1 MAHINHHR
9 HINNIQS
16 LSIHE
21 VISPRSS
28 NDSFGAFGGNK
39 SQRDLI
45 GLHEISRNI
54 GSKGIILI
62 HNDPDFEMRLSQLY
76 TINPALHQGAT
87 TFRMFLANSQG
98 SQNSFYDPLYG
109 LSSSDVLDVIV
120 PLPPDNRTLS
130 EVQSVRSV
138 LADYLEIISY
148 QFNRDNTA
156 FGKHPFNLDL
166 LYELTKMSFSE
177 LNRNVISYLPAQ
189 QFEHLARRLS
199 APDAQQKAFNAVRSF
214 SVLLE
219 KCLWKYKG
227 FSKHGKLSI
236 IDTVSSRNLISI
248 YVPGSRK
255 ETLDY
260 ISAECK
266 ALNDK
271 NAPYLLITSNITIS
285 ESPEFQKLFLNEH
298 STLPYST
305 GILSEDI
312 TSIINNVSDKNSY
325 ASSSTVL
332 SSFFSQ
338 TQELFVFSCSSTLA
352 AAPFS
357 DGIGNYY
364 RQVSEQHHEIHRE
377 PFHILPSH
385 GHGASQREIQQARI
399 NPEELTALGDGCLIY
414 GSNHAIPI
422 LVDHFTF

>member
-1 MAHINHHR
+1 MAHINHYR
-9 HINNIQS
+9 QVNNIQH

-21 VISPRSS
+21 AISPRSS
-28 NDSFGAFGGNK
+28 NDSFGVFGGNK
-39 SQRDLI
+39 NQRDLI

-54 GSKGIILI
+54 GSKGIVLI
-62 HNDPDFEMRLSQLY
+62 HNDPDFELRLSQLY
-76 TINPALHQGAT
+76 TINPAIRQRNSVP
-87 TFRMFLANSQG
+87 RMFLANSHG

-109 LSSSDVLDVIV
+109 LSSSDVLDVIA
-120 PLPPDNRTLS
+120 PIPPGSHTFS
-130 EVQSVRSV
+130 EVQSVRSI

-148 QFNRDNTA
+148 QFSRNNTA
-156 FGKHPFNLDL
+156 FGNYPYNLDL

-177 LNRNVISYLPAQ
+177 LNRNIIAYLPVR
-189 QFEHLARRLS
+189 QFENLARRLS

-214 SVLLE
+214 SVALE

-227 FSKHGKLSI
+227 FSKHSKLSI
-236 IDTVSSRNLISI
+236 IDTVLSRNLISI

-260 ISAECK
+260 IASEFK

-271 NAPYLLITSNITIS
+271 NTPYLLITSNITIS

-298 STLPYST
+298 SALPYST

-312 TSIINNVSDKNSY
+312 SSIINNG
-325 ASSSTVL
+325 SSMNGNTSNHTIL

-357 DGIGNYY
+357 NGIGNYY
-364 RQVSEQHHEIHRE
+364 RQVSEQHNETHRE
-377 PFHILPSH
+377 PFHIFSSH
-385 GHGASQREIQQARI
+385 GYGASQREIQQAI
-399 NPEELTALGDGCLIY
+399 ITPEELTSLGDGCLIY